1 MEFIIDNEVIK
12 GHDKYL
18 LIMNLISNPGVDVST
33 NQDFQRAYSGY
44 YFPAQV
50 KQSFKDFYFKYM
62 QECRSSHPSFGEVL
76 QHIYTHTGDV
86 HYSFASKLLHTLDPD
101 SPVLDRHVLRV
112 LGFQRMD
119 GQYIRLT
126 IRPSREKRMPMPQNG
141 LLITVRF
148 SMLWYRNTANT
159 KTSHS
164 CKKQLPGLML
174 CLLFTKLS
182 RTPKR
187 LICCCSDCEMKG
199 AFLSSI
205 ISTNF
210 SNYRS
215 PSSI

>member
-18 LIMNLISNPGVDVST
+18 LIMNLISNPSVDVST

-76 QHIYTHTGDV
+76 QHIYTHTGYV

-119 GQYIRLT
+119 GQYIKADDPAFQRKKDADA
-126 IRPSREKRMPMPQNG
+126 SKRIAYYCSVFDAVVSEYSKYENEPFMQKA
-141 LLITVRF
+141 IARF
-148 SMLWYRNTANT
+148 DALSPVYKIVPYT
-159 KTSHS
+159 K
-164 CKKQLPGLML
+164 KVDM
-174 CLLFTKLS
+174 LLF
-182 RTPKR
+182 R
-187 LICCCSDCEMKG
+187 LRNERGVSVLDYLYE
-199 AFLSSI
+199 LQ
-205 ISTNF
+205 
-210 SNYRS
+210 
-215 PSSI
+215 